1 MTEILL
7 PMQKKQLMKGDHLF
21 TDHNV
26 TYPNKPPESDTSLNS
41 ECLQRA
47 YMTPN
52 RHLTPNFP
60 QINTKSGMK
69 EVATT
74 LSRVFPF
81 V

>member
-1 MTEILL
+1 
-7 PMQKKQLMKGDHLF
+7 MKGDHLF

-60 QINTKSGMK
+60 QIKHQKRN
-69 EVATT
+69 ER
-74 LSRVFPF
+74 SRDYFVTGFP
-81 V
+81 VRLKLHMTD